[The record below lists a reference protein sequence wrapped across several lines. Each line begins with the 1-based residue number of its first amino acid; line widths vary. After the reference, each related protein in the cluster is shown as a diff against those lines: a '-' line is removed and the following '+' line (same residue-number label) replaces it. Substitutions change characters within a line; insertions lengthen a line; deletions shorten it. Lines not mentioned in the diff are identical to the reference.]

1 MKEHNKMN
9 IFNSTLV
16 AALLAVSA
24 TAALSDPNIDMSEIQ
39 LNNGTFD
46 MNFTSQSQAGAVI
59 SGIRPGTVAASTEAW
74 NVAGGAGGVNFDMGG
89 DTDNAGAGVSG
100 GMGVG
105 GGGLFATFTQGG
117 ASATTT
123 GVGETQDVAAGT
135 FGSAMIEFDGIFNHK
150 MRTDDWN

>member
-1 MKEHNKMN
+1 MKEHNNMKF
-9 IFNSTLV
+9 FNPTLV
-16 AALLAVSA
+16 AALLASA
-24 TAALSDPNIDMSEIQ
+24 TVALSDPNIDMSEIR

-46 MNFTSQSQAGAVI
+46 MNFTSQSQAGAAIV
-59 SGIRPGTVAASTEAW
+59 GTRPETVTASTEAW
-74 NVAGGAGGVNFDMGG
+74 NVAGGAGGVSFDMGG

-100 GMGVG
+100 SMDVA
-105 GGGLFATFTQGG
+105 GGGLFATFTQGE

-135 FGSAMIEFDGIFNHK
+135 FGSAMIEFDGIFNHT

>member
-1 MKEHNKMN
+1 MKENNNMKIVTIMA
-9 IFNSTLV
+9 V
-16 AALLAVSA
+16 AILAAYA
-24 TAALSDPNIDMSEIQ
+24 TTAKSDPNIDMSEIQ

-46 MNFTSQSQAGAVI
+46 MNFTSQSQAGAAIV
-59 SGIRPGTVAASTEAW
+59 GTRPGTVTASTEAW
-74 NVAGGAGGVNFDMGG
+74 NVAGGAGGVSFDMGG

-100 GMGVG
+100 SMDVA
-105 GGGLFATFTQGG
+105 GGGLFATFTQGE

-135 FGSAMIEFDGIFNHK
+135 FGSAMIEFDGIFNHT